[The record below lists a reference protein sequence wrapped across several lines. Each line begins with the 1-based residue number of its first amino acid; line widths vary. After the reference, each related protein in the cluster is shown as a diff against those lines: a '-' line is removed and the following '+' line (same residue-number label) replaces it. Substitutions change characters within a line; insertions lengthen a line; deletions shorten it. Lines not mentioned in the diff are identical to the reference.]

1 MKNYILYLVTKCE
14 DVGDSKLDWVQ
25 YREKCYYASP
35 SNGLEYLTWQS
46 AESFCKENG
55 GFLVSI
61 HSLNELRFIL
71 SRVCDL
77 NSCFIYHSF
86 LLLIINLS
94 FKNYTTWHFGLVYI
108 KFLSRMDSFGQT
120 VLP

>member
-35 SNGLEYLTWQS
+35 SNELEYLTWQS

-61 HSLNELRFIL
+61 HSLNELRFVL

-77 NSCFIYHSF
+77 N
-86 LLLIINLS
+86 
-94 FKNYTTWHFGLVYI
+94 
-108 KFLSRMDSFGQT
+108 
-120 VLP
+120 